1 MYCGLDFG
9 TSNTLCAIDHG
20 EHGMTYI
27 PLDGGESDIPSVAF
41 YPIHDLQNPIY
52 GRKALELYIN
62 GEEGRLLRS
71 FKRLLGTKYF
81 GSGTMLTARFKLK
94 FHELF
99 RDFIQHVKS
108 QAEDAS
114 REELSHVVVG
124 RPVRFSNLE
133 TAHKSGEADL
143 TKVAQAIG
151 FKEVEFQYEP
161 IAAAFA
167 HESRLSKE
175 QLAMVVDLGGGTSDF
190 SIIRLGP
197 DRREKA
203 SREEDILANNGIALG
218 GTDFD
223 SVLSVGQV
231 MDEFGYKSKYGAK
244 RLAVPNWPYNAAS
257 DWNRIALELYL
268 RKTFMA
274 MKNVISEAEAPDK
287 LHRFLKL
294 IEEKRAHHLLKEV
307 ENAKIEL
314 SSDAQADIHIDFIE
328 EGLEVSVERL
338 RFESDLAEK
347 ITSLKSTAQEALKL
361 AKISAEDIELVILT
375 GGASAVPVVRQA
387 FIELF
392 PNAELST
399 DNLLGSVCEGLL
411 YDARRKFA

>member
-20 EHGMTYI
+20 EHGMKYI
-27 PLDGGESDIPSVAF
+27 SLDGGKSDIPSVAF
-41 YPIHDLQNPIY
+41 YPIHDLHHPVY
-52 GRKALELYIN
+52 GRQALELYIN

-81 GSGTMLTARFKLK
+81 GSGTMLTSRFKLK
-94 FHELF
+94 FHDLF

-108 QAEDAS
+108 QAEEGLD
-114 REELSHVVVG
+114 EELSHVVVG

-133 TAHKSGEADL
+133 TAHKSGESDL

-197 DRREKA
+197 ERKDKT

-231 MDEFGYKSKYGAK
+231 MGEFGYKSKYGAK

-268 RKTFMA
+268 RKTFLA
-274 MKNVISEAEAPDK
+274 MKNVITEAEAPEK

-307 ENAKIEL
+307 ESAKIEL
-314 SSDAQADIHIDFIE
+314 SADAQSEIRIDFIE
-328 EGLEVSVERL
+328 EGLKVSVERMQ
-338 RFESDLAEK
+338 FESDLQEK
-347 ITSLKSTAQEALKL
+347 ISSLKSTAEEALRL
-361 AKISAEDIELVILT
+361 AALEAKDIELIILT

-392 PNAELST
+392 PAAELST